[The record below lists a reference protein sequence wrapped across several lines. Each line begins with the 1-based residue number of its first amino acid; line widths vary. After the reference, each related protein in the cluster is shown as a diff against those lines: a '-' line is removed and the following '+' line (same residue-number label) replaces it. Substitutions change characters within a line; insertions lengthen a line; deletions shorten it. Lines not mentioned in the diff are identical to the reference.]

1 MTSQP
6 GKQAVV
12 IHIFPDISRNKG
24 NQTMKFGHSIE
35 YNMRT
40 IFSEKND
47 TQNKVEKLVPDPF
60 LEN

>member
-6 GKQAVV
+6 GKQTIV
-12 IHIFPDISRNKG
+12 IHIFPDISRSKG
-24 NQTMKFGHSIE
+24 NQTMKSRSF
-35 YNMRT
+35 NR
-40 IFSEKND
+40 IFSENSD